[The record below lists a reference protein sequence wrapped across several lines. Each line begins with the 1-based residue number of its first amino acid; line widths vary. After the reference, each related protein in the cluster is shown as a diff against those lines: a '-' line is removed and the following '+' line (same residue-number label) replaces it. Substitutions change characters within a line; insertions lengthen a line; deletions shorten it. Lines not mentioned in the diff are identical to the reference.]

1 MPWGRGMRKKFWKL
15 GAVQA
20 ASLPLTH
27 PALIWIS
34 AKESGEQE
42 EGNLE
47 ELLCHVACCLGFYDN
62 PVSF

>member
-1 MPWGRGMRKKFWKL
+1 MRKKFWKL

-42 EGNLE
+42 EGTQE
-47 ELLCHVACCLGFYDN
+47 PASCA
-62 PVSF
+62 

>member
-42 EGNLE
+42 EGTQE
-47 ELLCHVACCLGFYDN
+47 PASCA
-62 PVSF
+62 